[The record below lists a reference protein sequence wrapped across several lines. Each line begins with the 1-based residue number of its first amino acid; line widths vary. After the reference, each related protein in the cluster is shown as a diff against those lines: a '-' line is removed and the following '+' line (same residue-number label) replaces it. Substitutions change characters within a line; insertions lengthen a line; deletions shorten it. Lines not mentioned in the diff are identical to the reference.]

1 MSDEMTNADWL
12 KFNISYLRLSLTDRL
27 SLLLKVRKNKR
38 QKDCLVTIEL
48 LLNKAQEYLAYGFLK
63 DAVTFYALAL
73 LLSRN
78 LKANR

>member
-12 KFNISYLRLSLTDRL
+12 KFNVSYLRLSLTDRL

-38 QKDCLVTIEL
+38 QKDYLVTIEL
-48 LLNKAQEYLAYGFLK
+48 LLNKAEEYLAYGFLK

>member
-12 KFNISYLRLSLTDRL
+12 RFNVSYLRLSLTDRL

-38 QKDCLVTIEL
+38 QKDYLVTIEL
-48 LLNKAQEYLAYGFLK
+48 LLNKAEEYLAYGFLK

>member
-48 LLNKAQEYLAYGFLK
+48 LLNKAEEYLAYVFLK